1 VQRTAVVLE
10 DEEDIRALISTVLTG
25 AGYEVFETANGL
37 DAVELVARH
46 DPVLTT
52 LDANVPG
59 IDGFEAARRIRE
71 VSDTYVI
78 MISAFVE
85 DADAERGRLAG
96 ADEYL
101 GKPFRPRELR
111 ARLEMVPDRRRRP
124 PQA

>member
-1 VQRTAVVLE
+1 MDRTAVVLE
-10 DEEDIRALISTVLTG
+10 DEADIRLLISTVLRSS
-25 AGYEVFETANGL
+25 GYEVFETENGV
-37 DAVELVARH
+37 DAVELVRQH
-46 DPVLTT
+46 NPSLTT

-71 VSDTYVI
+71 FSATYII

-101 GKPFRPRELR
+101 GKPFRPRDLR
-111 ARLEMVPDRRRRP
+111 ARLEVVPDRRPRITD
-124 PQA
+124 